1 MYDEVPKDQV
11 GNLVA
16 RCVQGLFIKALQY
29 ELMKYFKLTT
39 ISLIANMSPLLTL
52 FLGYLILKE
61 NVNRSD
67 IMQVTGSIAAIIMIF
82 LSMQQDR

>member
-1 MYDEVPKDQV
+1 
-11 GNLVA
+11 
-16 RCVQGLFIKALQY
+16 
-29 ELMKYFKLTT
+29 MKYFKLTT
-39 ISLIANMSPLLTL
+39 ISLIANMSPILTL

-82 LSMQQDR
+82 FSMQ